1 MDRLWTR
8 REFGKL
14 GATLALVPVPSWSQ
28 AEPRLGL
35 VRVTRGAAFLRA
47 PVSVPA
53 GEVWRYG
60 IIYPFQV
67 APRLAAVFCNIR
79 KALNPGVDFELGS
92 DVLLF
97 DGLDAIQRDTAV
109 QISRNHEEPNPNSRP
124 PNEQAVMVKYPVA
137 GAFVPAGAK
146 RADGSPHPHAGT
158 GFGLST
164 AQAWPQHDR
173 DLGHNADRIGR
184 RAYPGPQAHEYLE
197 LQQLSYD
204 GTRFRAEK
212 AEALVEGRASVGDWF
227 LAGNP
232 IRNGIADGD
241 DLLLPY
247 SCRRGEPAGP
257 ERSLVASGV
266 LRFRRTAGLWQPHTF
281 VPVTPEDGSWEPT
294 LVRDVDGAL
303 LLCARGKGEPNRTSI
318 RVWRSADGGTTWRLQ
333 IETLGVISMSPVS
346 INQAADGTPYVAANL
361 FEVPLWPIGDERYN
375 HSGYKATGDGGRRRL
390 GGWLRERLVLWP
402 LSPDR
407 TRLEQ
412 PMVAR
417 DSRTEFGPP
426 PGGSSWHVDH
436 PSAMN
441 LQLGD
446 GCWHH
451 ILGYRVLERA
461 EATHAIAPAPQSG
474 AYLEE
479 VLSSGPPLP
488 AWRF

>member
-8 REFGKL
+8 RQFGKL
-14 GATLALVPVPSWSQ
+14 GATLALVPVPSRSQ
-28 AEPRLGL
+28 VEPRLGL
-35 VRVTRGAAFLRA
+35 VRVTRGAAFLHA

-67 APRLAAVFCNIR
+67 APRLAAAFCNIR
-79 KALNPGVDFELGS
+79 KALNPGVDFKLGS

-97 DGLDAIQRDTAV
+97 DSLDAIQRDTAV

-146 RADGSPHPHAGT
+146 RPDGSPHPHAGT

-212 AEALVEGRASVGDWF
+212 AEALVEGRASVGEWF

-247 SCRRGEPAGP
+247 SCRRGEPAAP
-257 ERSLVASGV
+257 ERSMVASGV

-346 INQAADGTPYVAANL
+346 INQAADGTPYPPTSSRCRSGRSATSGRLPTA
-361 FEVPLWPIGDERYN
+361 PPTWPPTSSRCR
-375 HSGYKATGDGGRRRL
+375 SGRSATSGTTTAGTKRLEMADGGVSAGGCASAWCCGRSRPTARAWSSRWSPATAARNSDRPRAAAAGTSTIPRR
-390 GGWLRERLVLWP
+390 
-402 LSPDR
+402 
-407 TRLEQ
+407 
-412 PMVAR
+412 
-417 DSRTEFGPP
+417 
-426 PGGSSWHVDH
+426 
-436 PSAMN
+436 
-441 LQLGD
+441 
-446 GCWHH
+446 
-451 ILGYRVLERA
+451 
-461 EATHAIAPAPQSG
+461 
-474 AYLEE
+474 
-479 VLSSGPPLP
+479 
-488 AWRF
+488 

>member
-1 MDRLWTR
+1 MNRRWTR
-8 REFGKL
+8 RQLGKI
-14 GATLALVPVPSWSQ
+14 GAALALAPVPGWSQ
-28 AEPRLGL
+28 AEHRQGP
-35 VRVTRGAAFLRA
+35 VRVTRGAAFLRM

-97 DGLDAIQRDTAV
+97 DSLDAIRIDRAV

-124 PNEQAVMVKYPVA
+124 PNEQAVMVKFPVA

-146 RADGSPHPHAGT
+146 RADGSPYPHAGT

-173 DLGHNADRIGR
+173 DLGHHADRIGR
-184 RAYPGPQAHEYLE
+184 RAYPGSQAYEYLE

-212 AEALVEGRASVGDWF
+212 AEALVKSRATVGDWV
-227 LAGNP
+227 LASNP
-232 IRNGIADGD
+232 IRNGIPDGD

-247 SCRRGEPAGP
+247 RCRRAKPVESD
-257 ERSLVASGV
+257 RSLDVSGV
-266 LRFRRTAGLWQPHTF
+266 LRFRRTAGLWQPHAF
-281 VPVTPEDGSWEPT
+281 VPVTPEDGSAEPT

-303 LLCARGKGEPNRTSI
+303 LLCARGVVDPGRTSI
-318 RVWRSADGGTTWRLQ
+318 RVWRSADGGATWRLQ
-333 IETLGVISMSPVS
+333 IEALGAISMSPVS
-346 INQAADGTPYVAANL
+346 INQAADGTPYVVANL
-361 FEVPLWPIGDERYN
+361 FEVPLWPFGDERYN
-375 HSGYKATGDGGRRRL
+375 HSGYNIAGDGGRMRL

-402 LSPDR
+402 LSADR
-407 TRLEQ
+407 KSLEQ
-412 PMVAR
+412 PIVAR
-417 DSRTEFGPP
+417 DGRTEFGPP

-441 LQLGD
+441 VQLGD
-446 GCWHH
+446 GRWHN

-461 EATHAIAPAPQSG
+461 EATHAIVPAPQSG

-479 VLSSGPPLP
+479 VFSSGPPLP
-488 AWRF
+488 AWHF

>member
-1 MDRLWTR
+1 MGRHWTR
-8 REFGKL
+8 RQFGKL
-14 GATLALVPVPSWSQ
+14 GAALALAPVPSWSQ
-28 AEPRLGL
+28 AGSSRGL
-35 VRVTRGAAFLRA
+35 VRVTRGAALLRA

-60 IIYPFQV
+60 ITYPFQV
-67 APRLAAVFCNIR
+67 APRLAGVFCNIR

-97 DGLDAIQRDTAV
+97 DSLDAIRSEAAV
-109 QISRNHEEPNPNSRP
+109 QISRNHGEPNPNSRP
-124 PNEQAVMVKYPVA
+124 PNERAVMVKYPVA
-137 GAFVPAGAK
+137 GAFVPTGAK

-184 RAYPGPQAHEYLE
+184 RAYPGAQAYEYLE
-197 LQQLSYD
+197 FQQLSYD

-212 AEALVEGRASVGDWF
+212 AEPLVEGRASVGDWF

-257 ERSLVASGV
+257 KRSLVASGV
-266 LRFRRTAGLWQPHTF
+266 LRFRRTAGLWQAHTF

-294 LVRDVDGAL
+294 LVRDVDGTL

-333 IETLGVISMSPVS
+333 IEALGPISMSPVS

-375 HSGYKATGDGGRRRL
+375 HSGYKGTGDGGRMRL

-402 LSPDR
+402 LSADR
-407 TRLEQ
+407 KSLAS
-412 PMVAR
+412 PIVAR
-417 DSRTEFGPP
+417 DCRSEFGPP
-426 PGGSSWHVDH
+426 PGGSSWHADH

-446 GCWHH
+446 GSWHN

-488 AWRF
+488 AWHF